1 MCDDN
6 ETNEYNNKNDKSK
19 KGDEDMA
26 TEVLINKHILTQEDA
41 LRIINSPIKKVKPTN
56 VKHDYMLSK
65 KERIEQAR
73 RILESRK

>member
-26 TEVLINKHILTQEDA
+26 KILDYPKTDNTNKKTGWRRMAQIAEQSMKD
-41 LRIINSPIKKVKPTN
+41 NDYNIKDV
-56 VKHDYMLSK
+56 K
-65 KERIEQAR
+65 KELKNIRD
-73 RILESRK
+73 KY